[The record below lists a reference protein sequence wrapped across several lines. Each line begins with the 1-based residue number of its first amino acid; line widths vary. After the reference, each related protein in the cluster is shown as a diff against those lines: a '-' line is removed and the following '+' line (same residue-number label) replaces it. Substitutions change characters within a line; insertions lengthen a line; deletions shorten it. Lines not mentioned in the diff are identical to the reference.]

1 MLLRGIL
8 ANGEGQTQL
17 QGTDLGGTP
26 APAFMLSDQNGAQV
40 SLASL
45 RGHPVVLS
53 FMDTDCPSGCPPAT
67 KQHAAMEALGSQ
79 AQDVRWV
86 AISTDPAGDTPQ
98 AAKRFV
104 QQYQLDGLH
113 YLLGDEAQLA
123 PVWRAYAVAVAPAGA
138 TATAGGESDAQLGG
152 LYVLDGEGRERV
164 YLDSNFTPGMLEGDL
179 RVLL

>member
-8 ANGEGQTQL
+8 AHGDGQTQL

-26 APAFMLSDQNGAQV
+26 APAFTLSDQNGDQV

-53 FMDTDCPSGCPPAT
+53 FMDTDCPSGCPLAT
-67 KQHAAMEALGSQ
+67 KQHAVMDALGSQ

-86 AISTDPAGDTPQ
+86 AISTDPASDTPQ

-113 YLLGDEAQLA
+113 YLLGSEAQLA
-123 PVWRAYAVAVAPAGA
+123 PVWRAYAVAPSGA
-138 TATAGGESDAQLGG
+138 TATAGGESDTQLGG

-164 YLDSNFTPGMLEGDL
+164 YLDSTFTPGMLEGDL
-179 RVLL
+179 RALL